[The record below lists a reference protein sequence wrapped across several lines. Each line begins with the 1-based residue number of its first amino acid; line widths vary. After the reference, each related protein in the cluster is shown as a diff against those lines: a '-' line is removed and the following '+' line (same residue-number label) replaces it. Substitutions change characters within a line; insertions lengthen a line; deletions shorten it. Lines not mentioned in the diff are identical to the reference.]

1 MHNSMGAGM
10 FNYDKLDTL
19 IDESGKTKSFLCRQ
33 MGKPV
38 YYLRDVLKQRTA
50 IPLEL
55 QEILARELGVTVAYL
70 NDEETNKK
78 PATEVT
84 GEGMDVIRDEIM
96 PRVANLSQAE
106 VIRLMG
112 ELAAFMQKG
121 DNTNE

>member
-70 NDEETNKK
+70 NDEEQTKK

-112 ELAAFMQKG
+112 ELAAFMQKREG
-121 DNTNE
+121 KNE

>member
-70 NDEETNKK
+70 NDEEQTKK

-84 GEGMDVIRDEIM
+84 GDRRSYAVQMVMDATDDELEDYLNYMEWKKAKKEGE
-96 PRVANLSQAE
+96 
-106 VIRLMG
+106 
-112 ELAAFMQKG
+112 K
-121 DNTNE
+121 

>member
-70 NDEETNKK
+70 NDEEQTKK
-78 PATEVT
+78 PVTDVT
-84 GEGMDVIRDEIM
+84 GNVDVIRDEIM

>member
-1 MHNSMGAGM
+1 M

-70 NDEETNKK
+70 NDEEQTKK

-84 GEGMDVIRDEIM
+84 GEGLDVIRDEIM

-112 ELAAFMQKG
+112 ELAAYMQKG
-121 DNTNE
+121 DNTNEKGRT

>member
-70 NDEETNKK
+70 NDEEQTKK
-78 PATEVT
+78 PVTEVT
-84 GEGMDVIRDEIM
+84 GNVDVIRDEIM

-112 ELAAFMQKG
+112 ELAAYMQKG